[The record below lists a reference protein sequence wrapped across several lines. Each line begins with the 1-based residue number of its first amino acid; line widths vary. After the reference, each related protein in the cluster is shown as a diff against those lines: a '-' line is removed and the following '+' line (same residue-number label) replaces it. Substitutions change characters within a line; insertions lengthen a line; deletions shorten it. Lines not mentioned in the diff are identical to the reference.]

1 MSSHYLNSHWLKW
14 IYFVSFKDTPRRRVM
29 YATGGYF
36 YPLNSGNTVCH
47 LVMSLIK
54 WIYCCLVQRHASAQ
68 SYVRCG
74 RPFYPLDSGN
84 PVVECYHAVF
94 FSLYQFSL
102 IKMVIFQVRGASKYL
117 CILFHWRVTSMP
129 HSIAFLVLVLRL
141 GVPTSSKFTSFR
153 VSLTLKHS
161 QLINYN
167 IPCGD
172 STWLHPYI
180 HMIAVKNTIVWWL
193 PQNIKR

>member
-1 MSSHYLNSHWLKW
+1 VQSYVH
-14 IYFVSFKDTPRRRVM
+14 FVRLFIHLD
-29 YATGGYF
+29 
-36 YPLNSGNTVCH
+36 SGNTVCEV
-47 LVMSLIK
+47 LS
-54 WIYCCLVQRHASAQ
+54 
-68 SYVRCG
+68 CG
-74 RPFYPLDSGN
+74 T
-84 PVVECYHAVF
+84 F
-94 FSLYQFSL
+94 FLFHQFSL

-117 CILFHWRVTSMP
+117 CILFHWRITSMP

-180 HMIAVKNTIVWWL
+180 HMIAVKNTIV
-193 PQNIKR
+193 